1 MRNMVVA
8 VLGPLK
14 VDGAALSPRERAVL
28 SALLVRGGTTVST
41 GELADAVWNDDVPTT
56 WRKQLQAAISILRRT
71 LGARAIVTEAGGYR
85 TALPPDEVD
94 SSRFALLIER
104 ARELAAAG
112 EADRAVDV
120 YRRAFELWRG
130 APYPDLMDWPDAA
143 AEADRLEQLHV
154 VAEEE
159 SLELRMFAADA
170 RSVIPEAE
178 RQLRAAPLRESRWA
192 LLALANYRAG
202 RQAEA
207 LETLRA
213 ARTHLLEEVG
223 LEPGRVLV
231 DLEAS
236 ILRQDPQLNA
246 APRTTRAASSRCP
259 YRGLAAYEPDDAEVF
274 FGRDTEV
281 DRIVAMAERV
291 PLVVLTGPSGCG
303 KSSILSAGVIPRL
316 AARGDNC
323 EVVRPSD
330 GVAALR
336 DAATRGDVVVVDQLE
351 ELFQETDPEGYASVI
366 AETLAQ
372 HKPVFASL
380 RSDFLDGVAALS
392 PLSPFVTEGLFV
404 VLPMGEDALRQAV
417 EAPAV
422 LAGLRLEPGLIELV
436 LRDALGGAETLPHL
450 SHALVETWLR
460 REGTALTVDGYEAS
474 GGIAGAIA
482 QSAEECYLALSPNDQ
497 SRCRLLMLRFVER
510 TPEGASV
517 RRRLSLTALH
527 QDADRRRV
535 LYALVAARLVTVD
548 GDGACI
554 SHETV
559 ASAWPRLDQWLDEDV
574 EGARLLR
581 QTEAAATEWDAAG
594 RRPDELWRGT
604 RLHSVLEWRHASDPD
619 LTPVES
625 AFVDAS
631 TANEEQELRE
641 ITNRAAKERAQN
653 HRLRWSLLG
662 AGMLLVVALVA
673 GGLAAV
679 RGREAAVAAEDAQIG
694 ALTATS
700 LALRGSDRDVAALL
714 AAEAHRR
721 WPDDARVRS
730 ALMGTVT
737 AAGGLTSK
745 RFAVADQIVVQVI
758 PGTRT
763 ALQIRDGSD
772 GADVE
777 VIDIPT
783 GQVVRSFD
791 IMLPPPRVQQGR
803 NLAISGDGR
812 IAAIQTAAL
821 RDPRDPESCCLNDLV
836 FFELDSGTVLGGS
849 QLLEMRTNTYIALGE
864 TGVTAY
870 TTHSVLGSVTAVDT
884 STGEVRSSDAAAFD
898 DFTFDEAQYN
908 SVAWIQGVGVVVG
921 DENGLVVYDPASLAP
936 TATVSTTADTATMAL
951 VSDGHAGVIG
961 SGDAG
966 IIRVDL
972 SGRGQVWFTPVR
984 PRHGCFELGVAVET
998 DLLYCKTWGQ
1008 IVEYSLSLGIPTG
1021 RIFTTQLDS
1030 PASMGLFDHG
1040 SGLVISDQLT
1050 STSMIW
1056 RLDGTGPI
1064 SGLQAAGRSVGGDF
1078 GVDGKYVLTF
1088 SAETDTMQLWD
1099 PVSDAAVGDPAYRLA
1114 WLSDQVLE
1122 RRSEDTGAEL
1132 ENVSTG
1138 ERYSLVR
1145 EGTLSDL
1152 PDEAW
1157 LTNGGDGPH
1166 AFVVAD
1172 DALIPFDPL
1181 TGRADLPPLPVGE
1194 PNLYE
1199 RILSIDETL
1208 DGDRVV
1214 VTWVD
1219 AAAERQ
1225 VSTVFDTSDGSILAQ
1240 GLYGLDGTAF
1250 LPSGDIV
1257 GASNDRLVL
1266 VDGSTLEQLARL
1278 SRPAGGSRGL
1288 SVSADGRTLLNEG
1301 WNNRVTLYDLGYSI
1315 KLGDTIS
1322 AASNTGT
1329 RDVYLSPDARTM
1341 IQNSSE
1347 GILVWDLSPTSHFD
1361 AACRIAGRELTVDEW
1376 DTYFGASE
1384 PQVATCAGVL
1394 D

>member
-1 MRNMVVA
+1 MRDMVVA

-14 VDGAALSPRERAVL
+14 VDGTSLSPRERAVL

-56 WRKQLQAAISILRRT
+56 WRKQLQAAIGILRRT
-71 LGARAIVTEAGGYR
+71 LGTRAIVTEAGGYR

-94 SSRFALLIER
+94 SSRFALLIDR
-104 ARELAAAG
+104 ARELAATG

-143 AEADRLEQLHV
+143 AEADRLEQLRIT
-154 VAEEE
+154 AEEE
-159 SLELRMFAADA
+159 SLELRLGVADA
-170 RSVIPEAE
+170 RAVIPEAE
-178 RQLRAAPLRESRWA
+178 RQVRAAPLRESRWA

-207 LETLRA
+207 LEILRA
-213 ARTHLLEEVG
+213 ARTHLLEEAG
-223 LEPGRVLV
+223 LEPSRVLV
-231 DLEAS
+231 DLETL

-246 APRTTRAASSRCP
+246 APLTIRAPSSGCP

-316 AARGDNC
+316 AARGDSC
-323 EVVRPSD
+323 AVVRPSD

-336 DAATRGDVVVVDQLE
+336 DAATRGDAIVVDQLE
-351 ELFQETDPEGYASVI
+351 ELLQEVDPEGYASVI

-372 HKPVFASL
+372 DKRVFASL
-380 RSDFLDGVAALS
+380 RSDFLDGIAALS
-392 PLSPFVTEGLFV
+392 PLSPFVREGLFV
-404 VLPMGEDALRQAV
+404 VPPMGEDALRQAV

-422 LAGLRLEPGLIELV
+422 LAGLRLEFGLIELV
-436 LRDALGGAETLPHL
+436 LRDALGRAETLPHL

-482 QSAEECYLALSPNDQ
+482 QSAEECYLALSPDDQ
-497 SRCRLLMLRFVER
+497 SRCRRLMLRLVER

-517 RRRLSLTALH
+517 RRRLSVSALH
-527 QDADRRRV
+527 DDADRRRV

-548 GDGACI
+548 RDDAFI
-554 SHETV
+554 SHEAV
-559 ASAWPRLDQWLDEDV
+559 AVAWPRLDQWLDEDV
-574 EGARLLR
+574 EGARRLR
-581 QTEAAATEWDAAG
+581 QTESAATEWDAAG

-604 RLHSVLEWRHASDPD
+604 RLHSAVEWRYASDPD

-625 AFVDAS
+625 AFLDAS
-631 TANEEQELRE
+631 AASEERELRE
-641 ITNRAAKERAQN
+641 ITDRAVKDRAQN
-653 HRLRWSLLG
+653 RRLRWSLFG
-662 AGMLLVVALVA
+662 AGMLLVVAVVA
-673 GGLAAV
+673 GGIAAV
-679 RGREAAVAAEDAQIG
+679 RGQEAAVAAEDAQIE

-714 AAEAHRR
+714 AAEAYRR

-737 AAGGLTSK
+737 AAGGLISK
-745 RFAVADQIVVQVI
+745 RFASADQIAVQVI
-758 PGTRT
+758 PGTPT
-763 ALQIRDGSD
+763 ALQVRDGS
-772 GADVE
+772 GGPDVE
-777 VIDIPT
+777 VIDVST
-783 GQVVRSFD
+783 GEVLRTLD
-791 IMLPPPRVQQGR
+791 IELPPARDQEGR
-803 NLAISGDGR
+803 NLAISENGR
-812 IAAIQTAAL
+812 VAAVQTAAL
-821 RDPRDPESCCLNDLV
+821 HDPGDPESCCLNDLV

-849 QLLEMRTNTYIALGE
+849 QRLDMRTGMYIALGK

-870 TTHSVLGSVTAVDT
+870 IRHPVLGSITAVDT
-884 STGEVRSSDAAAFD
+884 RGGEVRSSDAAAFS
-898 DFTFDEAQYN
+898 DFTFEEGRYD
-908 SVAWIQGVGVVVG
+908 SVVWSDGVGVVAG
-921 DENGLVVYDPASLAP
+921 NDNGLVVYDPASLAQ
-936 TATVSTTADTATMAL
+936 TAAVSTTPDTAHLAL
-951 VSDGHAGVIG
+951 VSDGHGGVIG

-972 SGRGQVWFTPVR
+972 SGGGQVWFTPVR
-984 PRHGCFELGVAVET
+984 PRHGCSELAVAVET

-1008 IVEYSLSLGIPTG
+1008 VVEYSLSSGIPTG
-1021 RIFTTQLDS
+1021 RIFTTQLDTQ
-1030 PASMGLFDHG
+1030 ASMGLFDRG
-1040 SGLVISDQLT
+1040 SGLVVSDQLT
-1050 STSMIW
+1050 ASSMIW

-1064 SGLQAAGRSVGGDF
+1064 SDLRAAGRSVGGDF
-1078 GVDGKYVLTF
+1078 GVDGRYVLTF
-1088 SAETDTMQLWD
+1088 SDETDTMQLWD
-1099 PVSDAAVGDPAYRLA
+1099 PVSDAAAGDPADRLA

-1122 RRSEDTGAEL
+1122 RWSETTGVEL

-1138 ERYSLVR
+1138 EKYSLVR

-1157 LTNGGDGPH
+1157 LTDGGDGPH
-1166 AFVVAD
+1166 AFVVAED
-1172 DALIPFDPL
+1172 TVIPFDPL
-1181 TGRADLPPLPVGE
+1181 VGRADGPPLPVGE
-1194 PNLYE
+1194 PKLYE
-1199 RILSIDETL
+1199 RISSIDETR

-1214 VTWVD
+1214 VTWLD
-1219 AAAERQ
+1219 AAAERI

-1240 GLYGLDGTAF
+1240 GLYGLDDTAF

-1288 SVSADGRTLLNEG
+1288 SVSADGRILLNEG
-1301 WNNRVTLYDLGYSI
+1301 WNNRITLYHLPDSI
-1315 KLGDTIS
+1315 KLGDPIN

-1329 RDVYLSPDARTM
+1329 RDVYLSPDATTM
-1341 IQNSSE
+1341 IQNSPD
-1347 GILVWDLSPTSHFD
+1347 GILLWDLTPSSHFE

-1376 DTYFGASE
+1376 DAYLGSSA

-1394 D
+1394 R

>member
-1 MRNMVVA
+1 
-8 VLGPLK
+8 
-14 VDGAALSPRERAVL
+14 
-28 SALLVRGGTTVST
+28 
-41 GELADAVWNDDVPTT
+41 
-56 WRKQLQAAISILRRT
+56 
-71 LGARAIVTEAGGYR
+71 
-85 TALPPDEVD
+85 
-94 SSRFALLIER
+94 
-104 ARELAAAG
+104 
-112 EADRAVDV
+112 
-120 YRRAFELWRG
+120 
-130 APYPDLMDWPDAA
+130 
-143 AEADRLEQLHV
+143 
-154 VAEEE
+154 
-159 SLELRMFAADA
+159 
-170 RSVIPEAE
+170 
-178 RQLRAAPLRESRWA
+178 
-192 LLALANYRAG
+192 
-202 RQAEA
+202 
-207 LETLRA
+207 
-213 ARTHLLEEVG
+213 
-223 LEPGRVLV
+223 
-231 DLEAS
+231 
-236 ILRQDPQLNA
+236 
-246 APRTTRAASSRCP
+246 
-259 YRGLAAYEPDDAEVF
+259 
-274 FGRDTEV
+274 
-281 DRIVAMAERV
+281 V
-291 PLVVLTGPSGCG
+291 PLVFVTGPSGCG

-316 AARGDNC
+316 TARGHIC
-323 EVVRPSD
+323 TVVRPSD
-330 GVAALR
+330 GVVALR
-336 DAATRGDVVVVDQLE
+336 NAASRGDVVVVDQLE
-351 ELFQETDPEGYASVI
+351 ELLQEIDPGGYASVI
-366 AETLAQ
+366 AKIIAQ
-372 HKPVFASL
+372 DKPVFASL
-380 RSDFLDGVAALS
+380 RSDYLDDVAALS

-404 VLPMGEDALRQAV
+404 VPPMGEDALRQAV

-460 REGTALTVDGYEAS
+460 REGTALTVDGYVAS
-474 GGIAGAIA
+474 GGFGGAIA
-482 QSAEECYLALSPNDQ
+482 KSAEECYLALSPDDQ

-510 TPEGASV
+510 TPAGASV
-517 RRRLSLTALH
+517 RRRLSVTALH
-527 QDADRRRV
+527 DDADRRRV

-548 GDGACI
+548 GDRAWI
-554 SHETV
+554 SHEAV

-581 QTEAAATEWDAAG
+581 QTESAAAEWDAAG
-594 RRPDELWRGT
+594 RGPDELWRGT

-619 LTPVES
+619 LTPVEC

-631 TANEEQELRE
+631 AANEEQELRE
-641 ITNRAAKERAQN
+641 ITDRAAKDRAQN

-673 GGLAAV
+673 GGIAAV
-679 RGREAAVAAEDAQIG
+679 RGREASVAAEDARIG

-737 AAGGLTSK
+737 AAGGLISK
-745 RFAVADQIVVQVI
+745 RFVAADQLTVEVI

-772 GADVE
+772 GADVD

-783 GQVVRSFD
+783 GKAVRSFD
-791 IMLPPPRVQQGR
+791 IVLPPARFEWSR

-821 RDPRDPESCCLNDLV
+821 RDPGDTESCCLNDLT

-849 QLLEMRTNTYIALGE
+849 QLLDMRTGDVIALGA

-870 TTHSVLGSVTAVDT
+870 IRHSVLGSVTAVDT

-898 DFTFDEAQYN
+898 DFTFEEARHR
-908 SVAWIQGVGVVVG
+908 SLVWSEGVGVVVG
-921 DENGLVVYDPASLAP
+921 DDNGLMVYDPASLEL
-936 TATVSTTADTATMAL
+936 TAAVSTTPDTAGLAL

-961 SGDAG
+961 SGEAG
-966 IIRVDL
+966 IIRVDM
-972 SGRGQVWFTPVR
+972 SGGGQVWFTPVR
-984 PRHGCFELGVAVET
+984 PNYGCWDLGVAVEA
-998 DLLYCKTWGQ
+998 DLLYCKTWGEV
-1008 IVEYSLSLGIPTG
+1008 VEYSLSSGIPTG
-1021 RIFTTQLDS
+1021 RNFTTQLDTL
-1030 PASMGLFDHG
+1030 ASMGLFDDG
-1040 SGLVISDQLT
+1040 AGLVVSDHLT
-1050 STSMIW
+1050 SSSMIW

-1064 SGLQAAGRSVGGDF
+1064 SELKAAGRSVGGDF
-1078 GVDGKYVLTF
+1078 GVNGGYVLTF
-1088 SAETDTMQLWD
+1088 SDETDTMQLWD
-1099 PVSDAAVGDPAYRLA
+1099 PASDAAVGDPADRLA

-1122 RRSEDTGAEL
+1122 RWSDATGREL

-1138 ERYSLVR
+1138 ERYSLAR

-1166 AFVVAD
+1166 AFAVAED
-1172 DALIPFDPL
+1172 TLIPFDPL
-1181 TGRADLPPLPVGE
+1181 TGRADSPPLPVGE
-1194 PNLYE
+1194 SKLYD
-1199 RILSIDETL
+1199 RIQSIDETL

-1214 VTWVD
+1214 VTWWD
-1219 AAAERQ
+1219 AAGERL

-1266 VDGSTLEQLARL
+1266 VDGSTLKQHARL
-1278 SRPAGGSRGL
+1278 SRPAGGSRGI

-1301 WNNRVTLYDLGYSI
+1301 WNNRITLYDLGDSI

-1329 RDVYLSPDARTM
+1329 REVYLSPDARTM

-1347 GILVWDLSPTSHFD
+1347 GILVWDLSPASHFD

-1384 PQVATCAGVL
+1384 PQVATCAGVT